1 MAQHLRRFVPVVAG
15 LALAF
20 APESALPQIWQTN
33 SPTGATLYAFKGA
46 PDGSGPAATLLVDK
60 RGMIFGTTAG
70 GGTSKACLGGCGT
83 VFTLT
88 PHGSDYVET
97 TIYSFGGASNHDGE
111 FPLGG
116 LTEDASGALYGTT
129 EFQGGGSGCQGLG
142 CGIVYKLTP
151 TRTGY
156 AESVLYVFA
165 GGADGEDPTGNVIID
180 AAGALYGTTVGG
192 GYKEARCAPV
202 TCGTVFKLTPAP
214 GGGYTERVIH
224 RFKGGKDGGLP
235 YGGLIEDAAG
245 ALFGTT
251 STGGGGCSSF
261 TCGTVFKLAPVGALG
276 RSGYR
281 KTTIHAFRG
290 GANDGAQPL
299 AGLVADAGGSLYGT
313 TRYGG
318 GTPCAENAGCGTVFK
333 LIAAGAGF
341 TESVIYDFRPST
353 EPSDGIFPQ
362 SPVVVGRGG
371 TVYGTTLSGG
381 SGPRG
386 GDGIVFSLTPL
397 RSGGYGETI
406 LLQFKGLTDGQSP
419 MAGLAVD
426 AHGKLFGTTDSGG
439 SSGCNRQGCG
449 VAFDLTP

>member
-15 LALAF
+15 LALVF

-235 YGGLIEDAAG
+235 YGALIADAKG

-251 STGGGGCSSF
+251 STGGGGCSEF
-261 TCGTVFKLAPVGALG
+261 TCGTVFKLTPAGALG

-281 KTTIHAFRG
+281 KTTLHAFRS

-299 AGLVADAGGSLYGT
+299 AGLVADRRRLAVRHDALRRRHPVCGECRLRHGVQTDRGGRRLHGIGDL
-313 TRYGG
+313 RL
-318 GTPCAENAGCGTVFK
+318 PA
-333 LIAAGAGF
+333 LDGAQRRHLPAVA
-341 TESVIYDFRPST
+341 SRRRPRRNGLRH
-353 EPSDGIFPQ
+353 DA
-362 SPVVVGRGG
+362 VGRLGAARRRRHRVLADAAAFGG
-371 TVYGTTLSGG
+371 LW
-381 SGPRG
+381 
-386 GDGIVFSLTPL
+386 
-397 RSGGYGETI
+397 
-406 LLQFKGLTDGQSP
+406 
-419 MAGLAVD
+419 
-426 AHGKLFGTTDSGG
+426 
-439 SSGCNRQGCG
+439 
-449 VAFDLTP
+449 